1 MVSLMAKPG
10 EIYKNCELRL
20 AMAGNPAGT
29 EQRRSAMDAPIQRVA
44 SHLIQTVV
52 KFGAD
57 LPANTE
63 RYAGPAHPKTV
74 SIYKGCSLACAKPRL
89 FNF

>member
-20 AMAGNPAGT
+20 AMPGNPDGT
-29 EQRRSAMDAPIQRVA
+29 ERSRSAMNAPIQRVA
-44 SHLIQTVV
+44 FHLIQTVV
-52 KFGAD
+52 EFGAD

-63 RYAGPAHPKTV
+63 RYAGAAHPKTV
-74 SIYKGCSLACAKPRL
+74 SIYKGCSLACANWAL
-89 FNF
+89 FNL